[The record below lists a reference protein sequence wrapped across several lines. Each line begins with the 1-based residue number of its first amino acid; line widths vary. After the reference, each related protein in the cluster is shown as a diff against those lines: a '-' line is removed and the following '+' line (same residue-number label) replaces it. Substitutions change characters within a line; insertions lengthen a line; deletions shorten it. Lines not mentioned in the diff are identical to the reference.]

1 MSGSIGKWPDVKEKL
16 ICVTGWAREGLN
28 NEEIALKL
36 GITIS
41 TLYQYQIDHLEFS
54 EALKEGKEVIDFAV
68 ENALLKSAMGFKYL
82 EETVTNKGD
91 VVTIEKNQAPSNT
104 AQIFWLKNRKPKVW
118 RDKRQVELSNG
129 EEMTEEEINE
139 RLKAI
144 EKSE

>member
-1 MSGSIGKWPDVKEKL
+1 
-16 ICVTGWAREGLN
+16 
-28 NEEIALKL
+28 
-36 GITIS
+36 
-41 TLYQYQIDHLEFS
+41 
-54 EALKEGKEVIDFAV
+54 
-68 ENALLKSAMGFKYL
+68 MGFKYL